1 MFKIVGADGREYGPV
16 AAETLRQWISEGRVN
31 ASTSVQA
38 EGATHWQPLSSFPE
52 FGLPAAPT
60 APSPPPAV
68 PAAVKVFGILNLVFG
83 SLGLLC
89 SPFSLFAMKQAP
101 HIYGNQPLMRAWLPI
116 SVGLGLVGGTVLL
129 ASGVGLCRRR
139 VWGRKLAV
147 YYAIFALVVGIFSS
161 VLTVAALFGN
171 SALAGPERIGGL
183 VGGVFGFIVNLA
195 YNGLLIF
202 FLTRK
207 PVVDALEDLNS

>member
-1 MFKIVGADGREYGPV
+1 MFKIIGADGREYGPV

-31 ASTSVQA
+31 ASTSVQE
-38 EGATHWQPLSSFPE
+38 EGATNWQPLSSFPE
-52 FGLPAAPT
+52 FGLAAAPT
-60 APSPPPAV
+60 APSPPPVV
-68 PAAVKVFGILNLVFG
+68 PAAVKVFGILNIVFG

-89 SPFSLFAMKQAP
+89 SPFSLFAIKQAS
-101 HIYGNQPLMRAWLPI
+101 HVYGNQPLMLAWLPI
-116 SVGLGLVGGTVLL
+116 SMGLSFVGGIVLL
-129 ASGVGLCRRR
+129 TSGVGLCRQR

-161 VLTVAALFGN
+161 VLTVTALFGN

-183 VGGVFGFIVNLA
+183 IGGVFGIIITFV

-207 PVVDALEDLNS
+207 PVVDALENLKS